1 MGLLPAE
8 IPDIPEVRA
17 EIVPARLAR
26 KLAPLFGVP
35 WPRGPFGTRTWVCD
49 YNKLTLSE
57 IARGAP
63 MPGRRSDTAVAG
75 EADWAIVDRV
85 AVTRPGGALPNEIP
99 NATLNR
105 FGPDTKAAVVLTA
118 ANRLLDPVTD
128 AIETALA
135 RLVSADGTP
144 LPARLRVVA
153 WAALVLEAFRTQP
166 ALVAAAI
173 RARTIQRE
181 LLVEWQL
188 PLAESIA
195 ALPLTRSEVG
205 RPQPVVEGAGSRAKD
220 GGAADRGGVAG
231 AVDWGAA
238 DRGGADRGGV
248 AGAADRGVAD
258 RGGVAGLADRG
269 AADRGAAES
278 GGVTGAAD
286 RGAAERGGAAGAAD
300 RGAAERGGA
309 ARGRDTASAS
319 RPREL
324 DLADRTVRGLGV
336 SAPDDLVDRL
346 LRQLMAIGTRQS
358 SSHLWLSERAP
369 GQLAVEALVP
379 PTEVLGR
386 YVEQLGHLLDGEPDG
401 VDVLPRVPSATEVS
415 GLPVLARRAV
425 VIGLLAVLR
434 QVRFDVRAR
443 ELTRA
448 GIVPS
453 LAQVALLATES
464 LGADDPVTVLGRC
477 RVADMTVH
485 TLRHDRRHDLA
496 EPLAEL
502 MSQVERCV
510 QLAEAGVV
518 DRGAAAE
525 AISSANVEINIVR
538 RTNAT
543 DPDGKLPPPEELDDW
558 LQETW
563 AAYRRVLEP
572 VGGEGDAELSVG
584 HHLHNYASYLTTHPD
599 READLVA
606 GVELF
611 AQTVIPARQ
620 RYWQRTRSF
629 LPLRQSL
636 QIASRATTT
645 LSGLAA
651 GSGRAE
657 QARQWAGM
665 GFDWISRALAEEET
679 VALLA
684 QVSEPAAHFCLLAVP
699 ALLTAVEH
707 GVAGAD
713 EVAVAGRLLGI
724 AEQWARLV
732 TEGDESSYSHHDR
745 LVGLRARLALLG

>member
-8 IPDIPEVRA
+8 IPDIPEVRS

-35 WPRGPFGTRTWVCD
+35 WTRGPFGARTWVCD

-63 MPGRRSDTAVAG
+63 MPGRRADTAVDG

-85 AVTRPGGALPNEIP
+85 AITRPGGALPNEIP

-118 ANRLLDPVTD
+118 ANRLLDPVAD
-128 AIETALA
+128 AIEAALTL
-135 RLVSADGTP
+135 LVAADGTP

-205 RPQPVVEGAGSRAKD
+205 RPQADGAGSRARED
-220 GGAADRGGVAG
+220 GAAPESAATARSGERASAVGSRAGGGASGASDRGGVVTG
-231 AVDWGAA
+231 AS
-238 DRGGADRGGV
+238 
-248 AGAADRGVAD
+248 
-258 RGGVAGLADRG
+258 DRG
-269 AADRGAAES
+269 A
-278 GGVTGAAD
+278 V
-286 RGAAERGGAAGAAD
+286 
-300 RGAAERGGA
+300 
-309 ARGRDTASAS
+309 ARGRDTGSAS

-324 DLADRTVRGLGV
+324 DLADRTVRGLGL
-336 SAPDDLVDRL
+336 SAPEDIVDRL

-386 YVEQLGHLLDGEPDG
+386 YVEQLGHLLDGEADG
-401 VDVLPRVPSATEVS
+401 VDVLPRIPRATDLS
-415 GLPVLARRAV
+415 GLPVPARRSV
-425 VIGLLAVLR
+425 VLGLLAVLR

-443 ELTRA
+443 ERTRA
-448 GIVPS
+448 GIVPL

-510 QLAEAGVV
+510 ELAEAGVV

-543 DPDGKLPPPEELDDW
+543 DPDGKLPPPAELDDW

-572 VGGEGDAELSVG
+572 VGGEGDADLSVG

-611 AQTVIPARQ
+611 AQTVIPART

-645 LSGLAA
+645 LSALAA
-651 GSGRAE
+651 ESGRAE
-657 QARQWAGM
+657 LARQWAGM
-665 GFDWISRALAEEET
+665 GFDWISRALSEEDT
-679 VALLA
+679 GTLLE
-684 QVSEPAAHFCLLAVP
+684 QVSEPAAHFCLLAAP
-699 ALLTAVEH
+699 ALLTAVEQ
-707 GVAGAD
+707 GVAGAG
-713 EVAVAGRLLGI
+713 EVALAGRLLGI
-724 AEQWARLV
+724 AEQWARQV
-732 TEGDESSYSHHDR
+732 TDGDESSYSHHDR
-745 LVGLRARLALLG
+745 LIGLRARLELLG

>member
-8 IPDIPEVRA
+8 IPDIPEVRS

-35 WPRGPFGTRTWVCD
+35 WTRGPFGARTWVCD

-63 MPGRRSDTAVAG
+63 MPGRRADTAVDG

-118 ANRLLDPVTD
+118 ANRLLDPVAD
-128 AIETALA
+128 AIEAALA
-135 RLVSADGTP
+135 LLVAADGTP

-205 RPQPVVEGAGSRAKD
+205 RPQPETGGDAEVRNG
-220 GGAADRGGVAG
+220 GGASG
-231 AVDWGAA
+231 ASA
-238 DRGGADRGGV
+238 
-248 AGAADRGVAD
+248 
-258 RGGVAGLADRG
+258 
-269 AADRGAAES
+269 S
-278 GGVTGAAD
+278 GGSAS
-286 RGAAERGGAAGAAD
+286 GG
-300 RGAAERGGA
+300 
-309 ARGRDTASAS
+309 SAS

-324 DLADRTVRGLGV
+324 DLADRTVRGLGL
-336 SAPDDLVDRL
+336 SAPEEIVDRL

-386 YVEQLGHLLDGEPDG
+386 YVEQLGHLLDGEADA
-401 VDVLPRVPSATEVS
+401 VDVLPRIPRATDLS
-415 GLPVLARRAV
+415 GLPVPARRAV
-425 VIGLLAVLR
+425 VLGLLAVLR

-443 ELTRA
+443 ERTRA
-448 GIVPS
+448 GIVPL

-510 QLAEAGVV
+510 ELTEAGVV

-543 DPDGKLPPPEELDDW
+543 DPDGKLPPPAELDDW

-572 VGGEGDAELSVG
+572 VGSEGDADLSVG

-611 AQTVIPARQ
+611 AQTVIPART

-645 LSGLAA
+645 LSALAA
-651 GSGRAE
+651 ESGRAE
-657 QARQWAGM
+657 LARQWAGM
-665 GFDWISRALAEEET
+665 GFDWISRALAEEDT
-679 VALLA
+679 VALLG

-699 ALLTAVEH
+699 ALLTAVEQ
-707 GVAGAD
+707 GVAGAG
-713 EVAVAGRLLGI
+713 EVALAGRLLGI

-732 TEGDESSYSHHDR
+732 TDGDESSYSHHDR